1 MICEI
6 IQRPGEKG
14 SGGGRDAFTPG
25 ITYVCGKAMSVKL
38 HNIASADWKNAAE
51 EMILTSQLSARVQKP
66 YYHFVLSWHEQEQP
80 TDAQMLAAMDA
91 MIAALGLDEHQIVIG
106 THHDT
111 RRKHV
116 HAIANTVHPLT
127 GKTWSKSNDRQ
138 KAEAACRQIELDQGW
153 SHDRGRF
160 DFGVDEQEGRKI
172 ATLKPNAEAWQKK
185 ATDRKAGKR
194 PKSAG
199 DLKFEK
205 STGFETLS
213 QSIPAP
219 LKQKTA
225 AAVAAVTNWQELHTA
240 FGALG
245 LTYSKFGSGAR
256 IGIIGSTE
264 FAKASAFGAKF
275 SIAKMEAALGP
286 YQEPEAKY
294 VNPRKADHVESASI
308 TCAPSPEHEKFTRAA
323 AFKITL
329 LRRTYTGLY
338 LDPAVAEAIK
348 FVDLADTPPQITF
361 KSGATVVDHGRKLS
375 TSHSTRETR
384 TTMIAMIKAKG
395 WSSVGLTG
403 SPAFIRQMAL
413 DCAEAGIAV
422 RGLLP
427 DVQALADAAL
437 ARARAS
443 QSQLERAA
451 HVAQEAHLRDQAT
464 REVAVAANADARA
477 LTAALAADITA
488 EAKAVQDAIGPS
500 QAPLPSAFRKFA
512 REDRN
517 RKLGDLPDRRKAP
530 SPQPAPNAAKRDKP
544 GLRRIADQLRT
555 NDQDEIERMKQ
566 LDISIIAELGGWAD
580 VSRSHPDSADK
591 QSKTYRIFQRGDD
604 TIKASLTK
612 GKWLWTSNKTGA
624 GGSVIDLW
632 LHDDPGHSLGHA
644 RAALRGLTG
653 STSVRA
659 PQPASGTQ
667 ERPEERDHTDARR
680 RWEQAPYIE
689 GESRSYAEKRGISRE
704 TLSRFREEVRIGAY
718 GGVYFAHRDLE
729 TGDIQGF
736 EQRWEQDVIK
746 NQARFAKGGRKSV
759 NVLGSAL
766 TASRMIVVEGG
777 LDALAFAELDNRD
790 DTIYVSTGGGFGP
803 GSLGALRKLAEG
815 KIVISAFD
823 NDAAGDQFDKKL
835 REILPEVGRFAPL
848 AQLKGSAVQFKD
860 WLDVLNVQKESQA
873 EQTSE
878 LEVDGADD
886 YEPSETTKAGFERPG
901 FS

>member
-6 IQRPGEKG
+6 IQRPGETG
-14 SGGGRDAFTPG
+14 SGGGRDAFRPG
-25 ITYVCGKAMSVKL
+25 IAYVCGKAMSVKL

-80 TDAQMLAAMDA
+80 TDEQMLTAMDA

-127 GKTWSKSNDRQ
+127 GKTWSKSNDHQ
-138 KAEAACRQIELDQGW
+138 KAEAACRQIELDLGW

-160 DFGVDEQEGRKI
+160 DFDVDKQAGRKI
-172 ATLKPNAEAWQKK
+172 ATLKPNTETWQKK
-185 ATDRKAGKR
+185 TADRKAGKR
-194 PKSAG
+194 PKSSG

-219 LKQKTA
+219 LKQKAA
-225 AAVAAVTNWQELHTA
+225 AAVDAVDNWQELHA
-240 FGALG
+240 ALGALG

-275 SIAKMEAALGP
+275 SIGKMETALGP

-294 VNPRKADHVESASI
+294 VNPRKADHVEMASV
-308 TCAPSPEHEKFTRAA
+308 TGLPSPEHEKFTRAA
-323 AFKITL
+323 AFKVTL

-375 TSHSTRETR
+375 TSQSTPETR
-384 TTMIAMIKAKG
+384 ATMIAMIKAKG

-403 SPAFIRQMAL
+403 SPAFIRAMAL

-422 RGLLP
+422 RDLPP

-437 ARARAS
+437 TQARAC

-451 HVAQEAHLRDQAT
+451 HAAQEAHLRDQAT
-464 REVAVAANADARA
+464 REAAVVANADARA

-488 EAKAVQDAIGPS
+488 EAKAAQDAIGPS
-500 QAPLPSAFRKFA
+500 PAPLPSAFRKFA
-512 REDRN
+512 RDDRN

-530 SPQPAPNAAKRDKP
+530 FPQPAADAAKRDKP

-555 NDQDEIERMKQ
+555 NDQDEIAQMKH

-580 VSRSHPDSADK
+580 VSRSHSDSADK
-591 QSKTYRIFQRGDD
+591 QGKTYRIFQRGDD
-604 TIKASLTK
+604 TIKASLAADR
-612 GKWLWTSNKTGA
+612 WLWTSNKSVA
-624 GGSVIDLW
+624 AGSVIDLW
-632 LHDDPGHSLGHA
+632 LEDNPGRSLGHA
-644 RAALRGLTG
+644 RAALRDLAGSGLAGTPD
-653 STSVRA
+653 A
-659 PQPASGTQ
+659 PSGTQ
-667 ERPEERDHTDARR
+667 ERPQGRDHTDARR

-689 GESRSYAEKRGISRE
+689 DEAPSYAKIRGIARE
-704 TLSRFREEVRIGAY
+704 TLSRFSAEVRIGAY
-718 GGVYFAHRDLE
+718 GGIYFAHRNLE
-729 TGDIQGF
+729 SGDIQGF
-736 EQRWEQDVIK
+736 EQRWEQAGLK

-759 NVLGSAL
+759 NVLGNAL
-766 TASRMIVVEGG
+766 TAKRMIVVEGG
-777 LDALAFAELDNRD
+777 LDALAVAELDNRD
-790 DTIYVSTGGGFGP
+790 DTIYVSTGGGVGP
-803 GSLGALRKLAEG
+803 GSLAALRKLAEG
-815 KIVISAFD
+815 KTVISAFD
-823 NDAAGDQFDKKL
+823 RDASGEQLDKAL
-835 REILPEVGRFAPL
+835 REMLPEAVRLAPPP
-848 AQLKGSAVQFKD
+848 QLEGSAVQCKD
-860 WLDVLNVQKESQA
+860 WLDVLNVQKTDDA
-873 EQTSE
+873 EETSV
-878 LEVDGADD
+878 LEVDGADEG
-886 YEPSETTKAGFERPG
+886 EPSEATYAGLEGP
-901 FS
+901 SSD